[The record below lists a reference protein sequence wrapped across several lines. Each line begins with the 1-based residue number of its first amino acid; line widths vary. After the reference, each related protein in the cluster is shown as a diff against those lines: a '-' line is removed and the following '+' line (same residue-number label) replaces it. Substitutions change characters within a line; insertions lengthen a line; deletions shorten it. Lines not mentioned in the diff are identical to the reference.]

1 MRRKEPLYYEKRACQ
16 MQVFIINVKN
26 SMLAFYLII
35 LQYIKMLSLHDLENQ
50 EFVIYMPSLSFFFPE
65 VTLKL

>member
-1 MRRKEPLYYEKRACQ
+1 

-50 EFVIYMPSLSFFFPE
+50 EFVVYMISLSFFPE